1 MEALFINLKS
11 STDRLKFQKK
21 QLESLGINYSVIEAI
36 EASQLDEDFYK
47 EKSMSW
53 ERPLR
58 RSELACCISHV
69 LAWNKVIK
77 DNKPY
82 LILEDDAILHND
94 TPSALNALHGIN
106 SYDCVNFETRNRKKV
121 ISKIK
126 ISIFKCYALSKIICN
141 KSGAAAYLLW
151 PSGAKILYNYYKK
164 EGAALADS
172 ILANCDNF
180 KHFQIVPAL
189 AVQIDCCSNYNINPP
204 IKTASNISLQ
214 PKPTTN
220 ISIIFSYRRL
230 RGQCKTFFR
239 QLGSLFISKRTNIPF
254 YNDVSNHE

>member
-1 MEALFINLKS
+1 MKQFIRVCPKSILIIILFGGNLNGSTSHKPQS

-106 SYDCVNFETRNRKKV
+106 SYDCVNFETRNRKK
-121 ISKIK
+121 
-126 ISIFKCYALSKIICN
+126 L
-141 KSGAAAYLLW
+141 
-151 PSGAKILYNYYKK
+151 
-164 EGAALADS
+164 
-172 ILANCDNF
+172 
-180 KHFQIVPAL
+180 
-189 AVQIDCCSNYNINPP
+189 
-204 IKTASNISLQ
+204 
-214 PKPTTN
+214 
-220 ISIIFSYRRL
+220 
-230 RGQCKTFFR
+230 
-239 QLGSLFISKRTNIPF
+239 
-254 YNDVSNHE
+254 